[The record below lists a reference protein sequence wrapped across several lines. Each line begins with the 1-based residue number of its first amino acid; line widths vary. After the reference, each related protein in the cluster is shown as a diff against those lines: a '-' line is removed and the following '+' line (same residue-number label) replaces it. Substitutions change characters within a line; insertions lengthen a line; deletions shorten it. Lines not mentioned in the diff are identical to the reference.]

1 MENGFTSTG
10 ALPERAE
17 EEIDEDERELPPLMD
32 TPKVSA
38 HV

>member
-38 HV
+38 QV